1 MLKTIKCDKFI
12 DHGVPREPIRFHN
25 GLNVILGE
33 KGATNSIGK
42 STLLMIIDFC
52 FGGDD
57 YPQKEKETIEHVGHH
72 DICFEFEF
80 DGKSRFYKRNT
91 QSPERVDICDSE
103 YKTRNT
109 ITNKQFKEDLVNFY
123 GLKNGEDLSFREW
136 VGPYFRIYNKKNYNE
151 WRPINAHIRE
161 SDFDGMSVL
170 LKMFGMF
177 KPIESTKADYDSKKD
192 LKKGYD
198 NIRKHNI
205 APIAI
210 SAEEKAKMVAQLVDL
225 HKQLEQLDYDNIHN
239 SNDQEALEATEKTRL
254 NKEKVKLQRRRK
266 TLEKKLTDI
275 NDNDELLSEEEYQL
289 KYGALK
295 EFFEDVKIP
304 EIKKYE
310 KFHKDVYGYLLEDI
324 IEANKEVENLIS
336 LIDARIAEINTQ
348 LEEYKTVPTV
358 SESYVKEREYLSKE
372 IDRLGTAIKNFEDS
386 ESALKGYKEAEKT
399 LVQLTETY
407 TTTIENKL
415 NSSMRENNTHI
426 REKDDKR
433 VAAPIFKFNELKSY
447 AFYTPGDTG
456 TGTRYKAVCLLDLA
470 IMENTKLPVF
480 GHDSILFTNI
490 EDITARDLF
499 KLYAQKTE
507 RQIFAV
513 AENPDRYKEV
523 NPDGTITNIAIE
535 KQVIQLHSGDGALF
549 GDQWGRAKNN

>member
-1 MLKTIKCDKFI
+1 M
-12 DHGVPREPIRFHN
+12 
-25 GLNVILGE
+25 
-33 KGATNSIGK
+33 
-42 STLLMIIDFC
+42 
-52 FGGDD
+52 
-57 YPQKEKETIEHVGHH
+57 
-72 DICFEFEF
+72 
-80 DGKSRFYKRNT
+80 
-91 QSPERVDICDSE
+91 
-103 YKTRNT
+103 
-109 ITNKQFKEDLVNFY
+109 
-123 GLKNGEDLSFREW
+123 
-136 VGPYFRIYNKKNYNE
+136 
-151 WRPINAHIRE
+151 
-161 SDFDGMSVL
+161 
-170 LKMFGMF
+170 
-177 KPIESTKADYDSKKD
+177 
-192 LKKGYD
+192 
-198 NIRKHNI
+198 
-205 APIAI
+205 
-210 SAEEKAKMVAQLVDL
+210 
-225 HKQLEQLDYDNIHN
+225 
-239 SNDQEALEATEKTRL
+239 
-254 NKEKVKLQRRRK
+254 
-266 TLEKKLTDI
+266 
-275 NDNDELLSEEEYQL
+275 
-289 KYGALK
+289 
-295 EFFEDVKIP
+295 
-304 EIKKYE
+304 
-310 KFHKDVYGYLLEDI
+310 EDI